1 MGAIPETMMSNS
13 GTTPWHGI
21 GTVIDRFVDG
31 AEALQLGGIDWT
43 VSKVPLY
50 TMASNPT
57 TGYLGQATP
66 SSRTQQLDGY
76 VALQDSNG
84 RDISVVSPKYEV
96 LQNAELAD
104 IADTLGLNVQTCG
117 QMWDGKFVWM
127 LSDLGESPRF
137 DGTDEAMHR
146 WLLISTWHGSGSFR
160 IEGVNIRVVCEN
172 TLRIAQSGGELFHSI
187 QHRSGAQDRL
197 HEAKLALVE
206 TYTAFDEFDQWA
218 ADLMDKHVTRA
229 TFGDE
234 VLPQILPKPDAD
246 ASDRVRNNWMQRR
259 AEVRNIFDGPTI
271 GSQETAWHFLQTVNE
286 WELWHQGHGKDAT
299 RRDKQTA
306 QAKAWANARFPLTN
320 KAASILSKV

>member
-13 GTTPWHGI
+13 GVTPWHGL
-21 GTVIDRFVDG
+21 GVVIDEFVDG
-31 AEALQLGGIDWT
+31 RRALQLGGIDWT

-50 TMASNPT
+50 TAKDPFAPRLQDALQMM
-57 TGYLGQATP
+57 
-66 SSRTQQLDGY
+66 DGY

-84 RDISVVSPKYEV
+84 RDLSVVSPKYEI
-96 LQNAELAD
+96 LQNDELAD

-127 LSDLGESPRF
+127 LVDLGESPRF

-187 QHRSGAQDRL
+187 QHRSGAHDRL
-197 HEAKLALVE
+197 EEAKLALVE
-206 TYTAFDEFDQWA
+206 TYQGFDEFDAWA
-218 ADLMDKHVTRA
+218 AELMDKQVTRQA
-229 TFGDE
+229 FGDE
-234 VLPQILPKPDAD
+234 VLAQLFPKPDAD
-246 ASDRVRNNWMQRR
+246 ASDRVRRNWHDRR
-259 AEVRNIFDGPTI
+259 QTLRGIFDGPTI

-286 WELWHQGHGKDAT
+286 YELWHQGHGKDTT
-299 RRDKQTA
+299 RRAKQTA

-320 KAASILSKV
+320 KAARILQKI

>member
-21 GTVIDRFVDG
+21 GTIIDEFVDG
-31 AEALQLGGIDWT
+31 QRALELGGIDWS
-43 VSKVPLY
+43 VRRVPLY
-50 TMASNPT
+50 TYAMTESYNGSNDMDRVE
-57 TGYLGQATP
+57 
-66 SSRTQQLDGY
+66 SH

-84 RDISVVSPKYEV
+84 RNLSVVSPKYEV
-96 LQNAELAD
+96 LQNEELAD
-104 IADTLGLNVQTCG
+104 ITDTLGLNVQTCG

-146 WLLISTWHGSGSFR
+146 WLLVSTWHGSGAFR

-187 QHRSGAQDRL
+187 QHRSGAYDRL
-197 HEAKLALVE
+197 AEAKLALVE
-206 TYTAFDEFDQWA
+206 TYNGFDEFDAWA
-218 ADLMDKHVTRA
+218 ASLMNKPVSRV

-234 VLPQILPKPDAD
+234 VLEQLFPRPDAD
-246 ASDRVRNNWMQRR
+246 ASDRVRHNWHNRR
-259 AEVRNIFDGPTI
+259 QTLRNIFDGPTI
-271 GSQETAWHFLQTVNE
+271 GGQETAWHFLQTINE
-286 WELWHQGHGKDAT
+286 YELWHQGHGKDTT
-299 RRDKQTA
+299 RRAKQTA

-320 KAASILSKV
+320 KAAGILQSV

>member
-21 GTVIDRFVDG
+21 GTIIDEFVDG
-31 AEALQLGGIDWT
+31 QRALELGGIDWS
-43 VSKVPLY
+43 VSRVPLY
-50 TMASNPT
+50 TVTDPFAPKLEDT
-57 TGYLGQATP
+57 FKLV
-66 SSRTQQLDGY
+66 DGN

-84 RDISVVSPKYEV
+84 RNLSVVSPKYEV
-96 LQNAELAD
+96 LQNEELAD
-104 IADTLGLNVQTCG
+104 ITDTLGLNVQTCG

-146 WLLISTWHGSGSFR
+146 WLLVSTWHGSGAFR

-187 QHRSGAQDRL
+187 QHRSGAYDRL
-197 HEAKLALVE
+197 AEAKLALVE
-206 TYTAFDEFDQWA
+206 TYNGFDEFDAWA
-218 ADLMDKHVTRA
+218 ASLMNKHVSRV

-234 VLPQILPKPDAD
+234 VLEQLFPRPDAE
-246 ASDRVRNNWMQRR
+246 ASDRVRHNWHNRR
-259 AEVRNIFDGPTI
+259 QTLRNIFDGPTI
-271 GSQETAWHFLQTVNE
+271 GGQETAWHFLQTINE
-286 WELWHQGHGKDAT
+286 YELWHQGHGKDTT
-299 RRDKQTA
+299 RRAKQTA

-320 KAASILSKV
+320 KAAGILQSV

>member
-21 GTVIDRFVDG
+21 GTVIDRTVDG
-31 AEALQLGGIDWT
+31 TEALQLGGIDWS

-50 TMASNPT
+50 TVTDPFAPKLEDTFKLVDSN
-57 TGYLGQATP
+57 
-66 SSRTQQLDGY
+66 

-84 RDISVVSPKYEV
+84 RNLSVVSPKYEV
-96 LQNAELAD
+96 LQNEELAD
-104 IADTLGLNVQTCG
+104 ITDTLGLNVQTCG

-146 WLLISTWHGSGSFR
+146 WLLLSTWHGSGSFR

-187 QHRSGAQDRL
+187 QHRSGAHDRL

>member
-13 GTTPWHGI
+13 GVTPWHGL
-21 GTVIDRFVDG
+21 GVVIDEFVDG
-31 AEALQLGGIDWT
+31 RRALQLGGIDWT

-50 TMASNPT
+50 TAVDPFAPRLQDALQMM
-57 TGYLGQATP
+57 
-66 SSRTQQLDGY
+66 DGY

-84 RDISVVSPKYEV
+84 RDLSVVSPKYEI
-96 LQNAELAD
+96 LQNDELAD

-127 LSDLGESPRF
+127 LVDLGESPRF

-187 QHRSGAQDRL
+187 QHRSGAHDRL
-197 HEAKLALVE
+197 VEAKAALVE
-206 TYTAFDEFDQWA
+206 TYQGFDEFDAWA
-218 ADLMDKHVTRA
+218 AELMDKQVTRQA
-229 TFGDE
+229 FGDE
-234 VLPQILPKPDAD
+234 VLAQLFPKPDAD
-246 ASDRVRNNWMQRR
+246 ASARVRRNWHDRR
-259 AEVRNIFDGPTI
+259 QTLRGIFDGPTI

-286 WELWHQGHGKDAT
+286 YELWHQGHGKDTT
-299 RRDKQTA
+299 RRAKQTA

-320 KAASILSKV
+320 KAARILQKI